1 MFEIA
6 SRNLDVIHAVKFCPA
21 KICAVENI
29 VVVQE
34 FVAGVFFFLMQQS
47 CTGEIILHGNNKTKT
62 VIY

>member
-6 SRNLDVIHAVKFCPA
+6 SRNLEVIHAVKFFQA
-21 KICAVENI
+21 KIFADENI

-34 FVAGVFFFLMQQS
+34 FVAGVFFLMQQS

>member
-1 MFEIA
+1 MQ
-6 SRNLDVIHAVKFCPA
+6 SHSVKRM
-21 KICAVENI
+21 CAVENI

-34 FVAGVFFFLMQQS
+34 FVAGVFFLMQQS